1 MWSTSRSEGWLGFA
15 ASMYSRTFAAPPLS
29 IATLTTSKPW
39 PWYSSRSSRH
49 TGRSDRQLHHEAQAC
64 RKTFRPRS
72 DDSRK
77 SRPSRSGSSKSGA
90 SALASARPPDS
101 GPSAQIP
108 AASSRTMAMPMRS
121 ANAAASTIPSR
132 SGAGTQRAPRQ
143 RPSGFASHPVARA
156 NRSGATRTEVPSKT
170 AIATVS
176 RQVLP
181 EEREHLLPSLHGR
194 LHAVHRAVV
203 IEEAVTRAVE
213 AVELVGL
220 AMLLELGLVLI
231 DLLRR
236 RRLVFVAEEAEE
248 RRRQILREI
257 DRRDRQ
263 LGRELLGCHDDT
275 AAPAVDR
282 RVEALH
288 PRAHAHGV
296 PTARAGADEPDLPVA
311 CRQRAQPRAR

>member
-1 MWSTSRSEGWLGFA
+1 MWSTSRSEGCVGCA
-15 ASMYSRTFAAPPLS
+15 ASMYSRTFAAPPLPLG
-29 IATLTTSKPW
+29 TLTTWKP
-39 PWYSSRSSRH
+39 PPRYSSRSSRH

-77 SRPSRSGSSKSGA
+77 SRPSRSGSSTSGA

-101 GPSAQIP
+101 GPSAQTP
-108 AASSRTMAMPMRS
+108 AGSSRTSAMPMRS
-121 ANAAASTIPSR
+121 ANTAASTIPSR

-143 RPSGFASHPVARA
+143 SPSGFASHPVARA
-156 NRSGATRTEVPSKT
+156 NTSGATRNEVPSKT

-181 EEREHLLPSLHGR
+181 EEREHLLPPLHGP
-194 LHAVHRAVV
+194 LHAVHPPVV

-236 RRLVFVAEEAEE
+236 RRLVLVAEEAEE
-248 RRRQILREI
+248 RRREILREI

-263 LGRELLGCHDDT
+263 VARELVGGHDDP

-288 PRAHAHGV
+288 PRGHEHGV
-296 PTARAGADEPDLPVA
+296 P
-311 CRQRAQPRAR
+311 